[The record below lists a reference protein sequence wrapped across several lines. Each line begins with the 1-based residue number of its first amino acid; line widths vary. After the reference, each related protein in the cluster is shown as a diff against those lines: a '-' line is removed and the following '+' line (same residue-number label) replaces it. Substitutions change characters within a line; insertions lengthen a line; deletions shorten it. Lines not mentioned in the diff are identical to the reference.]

1 MFLIVGRL
9 LLQTGQSYSQVV
21 LSEIMFDAVGSDAHD
36 EFVEIVNLSETV
48 TVDLMGW
55 QISDGVGFDQ
65 IVPLEADLT
74 LEPGQ
79 FAVILDASYIENSDT
94 YDNLIPENSLI
105 VTIDNQTFGSGGFLN
120 SVGETVSL
128 INAEGVVVSEYVYSV
143 GNESG
148 FSDEKIDLRGSNEP
162 ENWSD
167 SKTLFGTPGGFNSVS
182 PLSFDLAIL
191 PEDLVFSPNT
201 LKAGASVTIEIKVRN
216 LGVEPA
222 TNFSTVLFEDLNGD
236 FVPGAG
242 EELAAPFEF
251 DGTLGRRDSTTFT
264 VLLENLSS
272 GLHAVSAR
280 IEFDLDEDL
289 TNNLATGVVLVGFEQ
304 SSVVINELM
313 YSPFSDEAEW
323 VEIMNR
329 SSNTIDL
336 SNWMFSDSDSSD
348 KVLIAADILLRPDDF
363 LVLAQDSSFLNT
375 FSPPANSFRVIKN
388 WPNLNNDLDSV
399 VLYDLTGFTIDRVNY
414 SSSWGGD
421 RGISLER
428 ISPDLASNESS
439 NWSSS
444 AAFEGGTPGLQNSI
458 FTRALLS
465 ATTLTVAPNPFSPDG
480 DGSDDFAVI
489 SYEIPVNTAT
499 VNLKIYDV
507 RGRLIRFLVNNS
519 ASGSRNAFIWDGKDN
534 EDQMA
539 RMGLYIVFLQAL
551 NAQAGVLQTAKK
563 TLVLAGKL

>member
-1 MFLIVGRL
+1 MFLIVGSL
-9 LLQTGQSYSQVV
+9 LLHAGQSHSQVV

-48 TVDLMGW
+48 TVDLTGW

-79 FAVILDASYIENSDT
+79 FAVILDASYMENSDT
-94 YDNLIPENSLI
+94 YDNLIPESSLI

-128 INAEGVVVSEYVYSV
+128 IDAEGVVVSEYVYSV

-182 PLSFDLAIL
+182 PLSLDLAIL
-191 PEDLVFSPNT
+191 PEDLVFTPTT
-201 LKAGASVTIEIKVRN
+201 LKAGGSVTIEIKVRN

-236 FVPGAG
+236 FVPGTG

-251 DGTLGRRDSTTFT
+251 VGTLASRDSTTFSL
-264 VLLENLSS
+264 LLENLSS
-272 GLHAVSAR
+272 GRHPVSAR

-304 SSVVINELM
+304 SAVVINEIM

-323 VEIMNR
+323 VEILNR
-329 SSNTIDL
+329 SSKTIDL
-336 SNWMFSDSDSSD
+336 SDWMFSDSDSSE
-348 KVLIAADILLRPDDF
+348 KVLIGADILLPPDNF

-375 FSPPANSFRVIKN
+375 FSPPVDSFTVIRS

-399 VLYDLTGFTIDRVNY
+399 VLYDLTRFTIDRVDY

-444 AAFEGGTPGLQNSI
+444 AAFEGGSPGRQNSI
-458 FTRALLS
+458 FTRTLPS
-465 ATTLTVAPNPFSPDG
+465 AITLTVAPNPFSPDG
-480 DGSDDFAVI
+480 DGNDDFAVI

-499 VNLKIYDV
+499 VNLKIYDL

-551 NAQAGVLQTAKK
+551 NAQAGVLRTAKK